1 MCFITYKS
9 LKTVLIQVVL
19 SLMILLFLN
28 ALEKNNTSSASCSEW
43 TGEALILRTTRILYI
58 SSLFQLR
65 WFLEVASLFCLLLNL
80 RKAKHQCIMLC
91 HSYMVCAH
99 ACYSAS
105 TVIKIQVFM
114 LQNFQMHHILLVC
127 QDDSYL
133 KGMRH
138 LIVQFL
144 NLFLCLMQRILFSNT
159 NVFFLGCVPTSLQLA
174 SNGKL

>member
-1 MCFITYKS
+1 MLQMLNLNFNILKTIIFKCRYYFAHKRVCFITYKS

-80 RKAKHQCIMLC
+80 RKAKHQCILLC
-91 HSYMVCAH
+91 HSYMVCMCSCMLLCKYCDKDAGFY
-99 ACYSAS
+99 ATKLSNAS
-105 TVIKIQVFM
+105 YFI
-114 LQNFQMHHILLVC
+114 
-127 QDDSYL
+127 
-133 KGMRH
+133 
-138 LIVQFL
+138 
-144 NLFLCLMQRILFSNT
+144 
-159 NVFFLGCVPTSLQLA
+159 SL
-174 SNGKL
+174 SR